1 MTQEFLEKII
11 EAHNVCCPICGQK
24 ATLEMDTNGSY
35 KTVVCHEALNKLV
48 EQNEE
53 ALFSCA
59 DPTYRP
65 FASSEK
71 SKVEVSITY
80 GQKE

>member
-11 EAHNVCCPICGQK
+11 EAHNVYCPICGQK
-24 ATLEMDTNGSY
+24 ATFEMETNGSY
-35 KTVVCHEALNKLV
+35 KTVTCHEALSKLV

-53 ALFSCA
+53 ALFLCA
-59 DPTYRP
+59 DPTHRP
-65 FASSEK
+65 FANSDK

-80 GQKE
+80 SQKE

>member
-11 EAHNVCCPICGQK
+11 EAHNVCCPICGQ
-24 ATLEMDTNGSY
+24 
-35 KTVVCHEALNKLV
+35 
-48 EQNEE
+48 NEE

-59 DPTYRP
+59 DTTHRP
-65 FASSEK
+65 FANSEK

-80 GQKE
+80 GKKE